1 MITLIL
7 AVLLCLATST
17 AAVLFVELRRA
28 RKDGRSA
35 CAMIESARATA
46 DQDHLKAFATLNEEF
61 EQMRSRALL
70 AERRLRSEEAP
81 LKGAIRVRSAS
92 ALRAM
97 NDEENERITR
107 EGAERNATTAYRAS

>member
-1 MITLIL
+1 MGIVIL
-7 AVLLCLATST
+7 CVLLCLATST
-17 AAVLFVELRRA
+17 VAVLFFELRRE
-28 RKDGRSA
+28 RKDGR
-35 CAMIESARATA
+35 AMIESARATRERA
-46 DQDHLKAFATLNEEF
+46 DQDHLKAFVTLNEEL

-107 EGAERNATTAYRAS
+107 EGAERNATTSYRTS

>member
-1 MITLIL
+1 MGEIVMAI
-7 AVLLCLATST
+7 LLCLATST
-17 AAVLFVELRRA
+17 VAVLFVELRRE
-28 RKDGRSA
+28 RKDGR
-35 CAMIESARATA
+35 AMIESARATA
-46 DQDHLKAFATLNEEF
+46 DQDHLKAFATLNEEL

-107 EGAERNATTAYRAS
+107 EGAERNATTSYRTS